1 MLLKAGM
8 YGHYLEAT
16 ISLKFQRRK
25 FQNHIKGT
33 PSSLDILLYF
43 LVFELLITKIT
54 TKVLCGVSGWQKSA
68 LKFLIF
74 RHFEMVGAILNF
86 QPRHVIR
93 GRSPSKQEE

>member
-25 FQNHIKGT
+25 FQNHIKGI

-74 RHFEMVGAILNF
+74 RHFENGR
-86 QPRHVIR
+86 RHLEFPTTSRDSWSVA
-93 GRSPSKQEE
+93 E